1 MGILEV
7 VDRNKSDPVK
17 LVMDRFLGSEIIDA
31 PMNDSVIPGVFFLLL
46 GLTWFQQHLCCST
59 LHSFPLTRVLA
70 FLPWTAIISLV
81 LSGLAILASMTG
93 HFKGKEDERST
104 VSMVNHV
111 FLYLAFALPGL
122 LSTLSFYST
131 KSRLALPRHSPLLA
145 TSLAFLLELLLPPAS
160 CPLLLPTISACAL
173 ISVARFLLSSSPSSP
188 SCLLLCLLT
197 QVQGSWLLHTS
208 LSPPSP
214 IWQATYFSWHVLGTF
229 ALYITASLAL
239 QALFHSK
246 PAITKVEGSLQTSS
260 ASPTDT
266 LASSSTVS
274 TSVPVNMPP
283 PKFSLNTSTL
293 QFVKEKEFKDFIK
306 ENPNIKE
313 FIKDKKQLMSPRTFE
328 IQEKE
333 DNKTRSHRASQ
344 LVRVLDCEP
353 CDRVSSQ
360 GSNCSKE
367 LQGDPREEIRRNR
380 RNSIDRVLDSGLSRM
395 HSLEGLVERVS
406 PLEEFNTLHRNQSS
420 VRASIKLKESD
431 LV

>member
-7 VDRNKSDPVK
+7 VDRNRNDTVA
-17 LVMDRFLGSEIIDA
+17 VIMDQLLGSEINDA

-59 LHSFPLTRVLA
+59 LRSSPLTRVLT
-70 FLPWTAIISLV
+70 FLPWTDITSLV
-81 LSGLAILASMTG
+81 LSGLAILASMMG
-93 HFKGKEDERST
+93 HFKGLEDERST

-131 KSRLALPRHSPLLA
+131 KSPLALPRHSPLLA

-160 CPLLLPTISACAL
+160 CPVLMPTIAVCAL
-173 ISVARFLLSSSPSSP
+173 ISVARLLLSSSPSSP

-214 IWQATYFSWHVLGTF
+214 IWQVTYFSWHVLATF
-229 ALYITASLAL
+229 TLYITASLAL
-239 QALFHSK
+239 QVLFHSK
-246 PAITKVEGSLQTSS
+246 PATTKVKGSLQTNSI
-260 ASPTDT
+260 SPTDM
-266 LASSSTVS
+266 LASSSTIS
-274 TSVPVNMPP
+274 SSLPVNVPP
-283 PKFSLNTSTL
+283 SKFSLNTSTL

-306 ENPNIKE
+306 ENPKIRE

-333 DNKTRSHRASQ
+333 DSQTGGHRASE

-360 GSNCSKE
+360 GSNCSRE
-367 LQGDPREEIRRNR
+367 LKGNPGEDIRKSRRNT
-380 RNSIDRVLDSGLSRM
+380 IDRVLDLGLSRM